1 MGLRDQI
8 KRGSN
13 NLMGTGFVG
22 NVLAMRLGLGGQ
34 SRNTEL
40 PYFPHSSL
48 VVSRVKEC
56 LHGARKPKAEKGK
69 ESALRPRRECAM
81 KCSPKLGLNAPSPCS
96 DHCGE
101 GCPSALNSGQMC
113 PSSRV
118 LSP

>member
-8 KRGSN
+8 KRSSN

-48 VVSRVKEC
+48 VLSRVKEC